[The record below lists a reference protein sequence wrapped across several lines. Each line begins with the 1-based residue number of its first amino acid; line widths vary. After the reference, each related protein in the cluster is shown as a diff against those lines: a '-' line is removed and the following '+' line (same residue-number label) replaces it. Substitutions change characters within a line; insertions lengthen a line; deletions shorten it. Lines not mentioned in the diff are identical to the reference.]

1 MMKVKEELQEVVV
14 NRSVEDIE
22 LVVDSQNT
30 THVTV
35 TREAMAREIVR
46 QLTGLYIVHG
56 IRYVRRTELLQICS
70 KAHGLLK
77 TDSRWGIQHVEK
89 PMNDLVEE
97 GVIERIQYTAPMKA
111 TFIRLT
117 NKYVNENLK

>member
-1 MMKVKEELQEVVV
+1 MKVKEELQEVVV
-14 NRSVEDIE
+14 NRSIEDIE

-56 IRYVRRTELLQICS
+56 IRYVRRSELMQICA
-70 KAHGLLK
+70 KAHGLLAQD
-77 TDSRWGIQHVEK
+77 TRWGIHHVEK
-89 PMNDLVEE
+89 PVDDLVEE
-97 GVIERIQYTAPMKA
+97 GVVERVQYTAPKKA

>member
-1 MMKVKEELQEVVV
+1 MKVKEEVQDVVV
-14 NRSVEDIE
+14 SRSIEDIE
-22 LVVDSQNT
+22 LVVDSQND

-56 IRYVRRTELLQICS
+56 LRYVRRSELIQICS
-70 KAHGLLK
+70 KAHGLLSQDTK
-77 TDSRWGIQHVEK
+77 WGIHHVEK
-89 PMNDLVEE
+89 PIDDLVEE
-97 GVIERIQYTAPMKA
+97 GVVERVQYTAPKKA

-117 NKYVNENLK
+117 NEYVNENLR